1 MEALV
6 APVQADKV
14 ALVLLSVA
22 PYRLRLAKQSSS
34 TWADK
39 TVSTVVALA
48 VNLQVTVVEQ
58 QTSEAVATA

>member
-6 APVQADKV
+6 VPVLEVKV
-14 ALVLLSVA
+14 ASVLRSA
-22 PYRLRLAKQSSS
+22 EPYRLRLAKQSSS

-48 VNLQVTVVEQ
+48 VNLPVTVVEQ